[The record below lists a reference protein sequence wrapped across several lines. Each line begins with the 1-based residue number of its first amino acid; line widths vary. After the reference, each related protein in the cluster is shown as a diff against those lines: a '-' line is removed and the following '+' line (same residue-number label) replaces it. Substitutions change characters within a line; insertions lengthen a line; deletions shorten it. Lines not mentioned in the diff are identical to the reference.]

1 MTKSEF
7 RKLMERSRNY
17 AIKMKETTELLCEKI
32 QETFPDLELDEVETG
47 SYNAEDLEQAIEC
60 YIQYGEYD
68 IDSLWKE
75 LNDAYNNQ

>member
-17 AIKMKETTELLCEKI
+17 AIKMKETTELLREKI
-32 QETFPDLELDEVETG
+32 QETFPNLELDEVETG
-47 SYNAEDLEQAIEC
+47 SCNAEDLEQAIEC